1 MHNGLYSI
9 HADLLDGLEGRGSGV
24 LVFRDG
30 RILGGDAMLYYVGS
44 YAAKDGTIKGE
55 VMVSQHTRIPGVTPL
70 FGGVETSIG
79 FSGKFDDASATL
91 SGSAFVG
98 KTTQLFRA
106 TLRKLAD

>member
-1 MHNGLYSI
+1 MNNGLYSI

-44 YAAKDGTIKGE
+44 YTAADGTVKGE
-55 VMVSQHTRIPGVTPL
+55 VIVHQHTRIPGVKPL
-70 FGGVETSIG
+70 FGGLETSIG
-79 FSGKFDDASATL
+79 FSGKYDDTSATL

-98 KTTQLFRA
+98 KTAQLFKA

>member
-1 MHNGLYSI
+1 MLDGLYSI

-30 RILGGDAMLYYVGS
+30 RIHGGDAMLYYVGS
-44 YAAKDGTIKGE
+44 YTLKDGVVKGE
-55 VMVSQHTRIPGVTPL
+55 VIVRQHTRIPGVKPL

-79 FSGKFDDASATL
+79 FSGKVEGDSAAL

-98 KTTQLFRA
+98 KSTQLFKA
-106 TLRKLAD
+106 TLRRLAD